1 VIDTAVAR
9 GGVTWPLRDSADALR
24 VAEPA
29 PGVAPGKEHQMSIT
43 ETFKSFT
50 LLGAEWVMWVL
61 VALSVVSIAIMIER
75 ILYFAGQRPNV
86 GVLVADLRKALAGG
100 DLAAARARLENAKG
114 VTVAVARAM
123 LDDAPLGPT
132 SASESGASAATRE
145 KLKLE
150 RNLSY
155 LGTVGNNAPFI
166 GLFGTVIG
174 IIQAFHDLS
183 LNTKGGAATVMSGI
197 SEALVA
203 TAMGLLV
210 AIPAVIAFNVFQ
222 RRIRA
227 IMGDTESLQHALL
240 AALSGASGDAPKKG

>member
-1 VIDTAVAR
+1 
-9 GGVTWPLRDSADALR
+9 
-24 VAEPA
+24 
-29 PGVAPGKEHQMSIT
+29 MSIT
-43 ETFKSFT
+43 ETFKGFA

-61 VALSVVSIAIMIER
+61 VALSVISIAIMIER
-75 ILYFAGQRPNV
+75 AMYFIGQRPDV
-86 GVLVADLRKALAGG
+86 GSLIADLRKALGGG
-100 DLAAARARLENAKG
+100 DHAAANKRVEGAKG
-114 VTVAVARAM
+114 VTAAVARAM
-123 LDDAPLGPT
+123 LADAKLG
-132 SASESGASAATRE
+132 SASAAESGASAVTRE
-145 KLKLE
+145 KLRLE
-150 RNLSY
+150 KNLAY

-210 AIPAVIAFNVFQ
+210 AIPAVIAFNIFQ

-227 IMGDTESLQHALL
+227 IMGDAETLQHALL
-240 AALSGASGDAPKKG
+240 AELAGDAGAAKKG

>member
-1 VIDTAVAR
+1 MSIIDT
-9 GGVTWPLRDSADALR
+9 
-24 VAEPA
+24 
-29 PGVAPGKEHQMSIT
+29 
-43 ETFKSFT
+43 FKGFA

-75 ILYFAGQRPNV
+75 IMYFMGQRPNV
-86 GVLVADLRKALAGG
+86 ASIIADLRKALAGG
-100 DLAAARARLENAKG
+100 DVAAANKRLEGAKG
-114 VTVAVARAM
+114 VTVAVARAI
-123 LDDAPLGPT
+123 LADSALGPT
-132 SASESGASAATRE
+132 AATESGASAATRE

-150 RNLSY
+150 KNLAY

-183 LNTKGGAATVMSGI
+183 LNTKGGASMVMTGI

-222 RRIRA
+222 RRIRT
-227 IMGDTESLQHALL
+227 IMGDTESVQHALL
-240 AALSGASGDAPKKG
+240 AELSGKTGDAAKKG